1 MCLVDDL
8 LYLLSHTAEPATL
21 EKQESIQVNLDF
33 LYFQTRFPNP
43 QRQQIWSDV

>member
-8 LYLLSHTAEPATL
+8 LYLLSHTAEPPTL

-33 LYFQTRFPNP
+33 LYFQARFPNP